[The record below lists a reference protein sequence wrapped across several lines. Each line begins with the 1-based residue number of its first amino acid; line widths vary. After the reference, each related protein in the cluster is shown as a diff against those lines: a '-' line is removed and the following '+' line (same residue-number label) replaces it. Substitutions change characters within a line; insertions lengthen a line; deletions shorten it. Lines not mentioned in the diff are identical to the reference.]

1 MKKILITLFVFCVG
15 IMTLSA
21 QENGK
26 KKQTEPDFT
35 NFVNPFQTKPMTETP
50 PTVMRPQQSK
60 PYSVTKNNNSYFVK
74 FPVKPTSKEA
84 TETMKQVFE
93 LREADAFQFKG
104 EYQDNLGFIHRRYQ
118 QYFQGLE
125 VFGSQILTHEKD
137 GFIQTINGHFYANLQ
152 MDVTP
157 SLSEQIAIAKA
168 MQHIGAEQWQW
179 QSGNETYYNQLTG
192 GSLQPT
198 ATLMLAPANGNF
210 TTDAYRLVYKI
221 NINAQKP
228 YGVYDVFVDAKTGGI
243 VMKVDKIATG
253 DAIGSAQTLYSG
265 TQTITTDNTGSG
277 FRLRESGRNI
287 QTQNMNSGTDFN
299 NAVDFTNT
307 TNNWT
312 PSGVSLSSVT
322 ISAIN
327 NNWYTN
333 FSENPANG
341 GLPDLF
347 IVVLDAGNNSV
358 YQSAT
363 TWNQMPSVTISNI
376 NLNLAAGQT
385 YTVQIWDNDN
395 SIFTH
400 DFLGSFTVTGTG
412 TGSSNFNNSGNSG
425 SYTKGVATPDPA
437 LDAHW
442 GMEKTYDFY
451 LNKLSRNSFDNNGA
465 AIKNFVHYDNAMENA
480 FWDPNLQALVFGDG
494 ASTFS
499 PLTSIDVA
507 GHEFSHAVVTS
518 TADLIYQGES
528 GALNESFADIFG
540 TAIEFYAKPATA
552 DWEIGSEITLVAP
565 GHLRSMSNPNDG
577 LSPQPDTYG
586 GTHWA
591 DPSNTSV
598 DNGGVHINS
607 GVQNYWYYLLANGG
621 SGTNDLGNAFSVTG
635 IGIDNATAIAYRNLS
650 VYLNSSSNHND
661 ALIGSVQAAQDL
673 FGVNSTQVAAVQT
686 AWYAVGLGSGSGGGT
701 GATFCSGN
709 TVLNAA
715 SDVFSDGSGSADY
728 QNNADCS
735 WLIQPIGAS
744 QVTLTFTSF
753 NTELNY
759 DSVKVYDGVNANA
772 ALLLEWTGNTTPP
785 NAITSTTGAMFVR
798 FTSDGTQT
806 DAGWEASYTSSGT
819 AFCNGGQ
826 TLTTQTGTFSD
837 GSGASNYANNAF
849 CYWKIAPAGATDIT
863 LNFTTFDTEANY
875 DGVIVYDG
883 ESVNDPILLDWTGT
897 TLPPATTSTGDKML
911 VVFTSDATVTQ
922 GGFEANYT
930 ISGGN
935 TFCGTTVL
943 TESFTNFDDGSGPTN
958 SYYNNTLCTWL
969 LQPAD
974 AQTIEFYFTFFD
986 LESATADGTVYDAVE
1001 LYDGSDDTAPLLGR
1015 FSGASIPPVITST
1028 GGTMFLKFY
1037 SDASINYAGWEGYF
1051 VAQTAS
1057 YCQGNTVLNNGSGT
1071 ITDGSGANDYGNGS
1085 ECSWSLQAQAGSYV
1099 LLTFTE
1105 FQTEANYDFVIVY
1118 DGVDNTAPIL
1128 GSYSGSTL
1136 PNQLI
1141 SSAEDM
1147 YVVFVSDES
1156 VVEGGFSANYNTY
1169 LVNTANINEQY
1180 DLAVFPNP
1188 FTNQLTVQFDLATS
1202 EAVTIELIDIVG
1214 RTLYQENLGNRTS
1227 GEHQYFIN
1235 TEDLAKGAYF
1245 LKLQIGEQVI
1255 NQKVLKMK

>member
-21 QENGK
+21 QENGN
-26 KKQTEPDFT
+26 FT
-35 NFVNPFQTKPMTETP
+35 NFVNPFQTKSMTETP
-50 PTVMRPQQSK
+50 PTVIRPQQSK
-60 PYSVTKNNNSYFVK
+60 PYSVTKNNSSYFVK
-74 FPVKPTSKEA
+74 FPVKPSSKEA
-84 TETMKQVFE
+84 METMKQVFE
-93 LREADAFQFKG
+93 LRQADALQFKG
-104 EYQDNLGFIHRRYQ
+104 EYQDDLGLIHRRYQ

-125 VFGSQILTHEKD
+125 VFGSQMLTHEKN

-152 MDVTP
+152 VNVTP
-157 SLSEQIAIAKA
+157 SLSEQSAIAKA
-168 MQHIGAEQWQW
+168 MQYIGAEQWQW

-198 ATLMLAPANGNF
+198 AMLMLAPTNGNF
-210 TTDAYRLVYKI
+210 TPDAYRLVYKV

-253 DAIGSAQTLYSG
+253 DAIGTAQTLYSG
-265 TQTITTDNTGSG
+265 TQTITTDNTGSN

-287 QTQNMNSGTDFN
+287 QTKNMNNGTNFN

-307 TNNWT
+307 TNTWT
-312 PSGVSLSSVT
+312 PSGVSLSSVI
-322 ISAIN
+322 ISGIN

-347 IVVLDAGNNSV
+347 IIVLDAGNNNI

-363 TWNQMPSVTISNI
+363 TWNQMPPVTISNI

-400 DFLGSFTVTGTG
+400 DLLGSFTATGAG
-412 TGSSNFNNSGNSG
+412 TGSSNFNNAGNSG
-425 SYTKGVATPDPA
+425 SYTKGNATPDPA

-451 LNKLSRNSFDNNGA
+451 LNKLSRNSFDGNGA

-494 ASTFS
+494 ASTFG

-518 TADLIYQGES
+518 TADLVYQGES

-621 SGTNDLGNAFSVTG
+621 SGTNDLGNSFSVTG

-650 VYLNSSSNHND
+650 VYLNQNSNHND

-673 FGVNSTQVAAVQT
+673 FGTNSAQVTAVQN
-686 AWYAVGLGSGSGGGT
+686 AWYAVGLGSGSGGGS
-701 GATFCSGN
+701 GSAFCSGN

-728 QNNADCS
+728 QDNADCS

-772 ALLLEWTGNTTPP
+772 ALLLAWTGSTTPP
-785 NAITSTTGAMFVR
+785 NAITSTTGALFVR
-798 FTSDGTQT
+798 FTSDGSQT

-849 CYWKIAPAGATDIT
+849 CYWKIAPAGANDIT
-863 LNFTTFDTEANY
+863 LNFTTFDTESGY

-911 VVFTSDATVTQ
+911 IVFTSDATVTQ
-922 GGFEANYT
+922 SGFEANYT

-935 TFCGTTVL
+935 TFCSTAIVTEDFTTI
-943 TESFTNFDDGSGPTN
+943 EDGSGN
-958 SYYNNTLCTWL
+958 SNYYDNTSCSWL
-969 LQPAD
+969 IQPANAEAID
-974 AQTIEFYFTFFD
+974 FYFTFFD
-986 LESATADGTVYDAVE
+986 LEAATADGTVYDAVE
-1001 LYDGSDDTAPLLGR
+1001 LYDGSDDSAPLLGR
-1015 FSGASIPPVITST
+1015 FSGSSVPPVITST
-1028 GGTMFLKFY
+1028 GGSMFIKFY
-1037 SDASINYAGWEGYF
+1037 SDASVNYAGWEGYF
-1051 VAQTAS
+1051 VTKTAS
-1057 YCQGNTVLNNGSGT
+1057 YCQGNTVLNNASGT
-1071 ITDGSGANDYGNGS
+1071 VTDGSGANDYGNGS

-1099 LLTFTE
+1099 LLTFTA
-1105 FQTEANYDFVIVY
+1105 FQTEANFDFVIVY
-1118 DGVDNTAPIL
+1118 DGVDDSAPIM
-1128 GSYSGSTL
+1128 GSYSGSTI

-1169 LVNTANINEQY
+1169 LVNTKDLTKQY

-1188 FTNQLTVQFDLATS
+1188 FTNQLTVQFDLESS
-1202 EAVTIELIDIVG
+1202 EDVTVQLIDIVG
-1214 RTLYQENLGNRTS
+1214 RTLYQENLGKRTS
-1227 GEHQYFIN
+1227 GKNQYFIN
-1235 TEDLAKGAYF
+1235 TEDLAKGAYI
-1245 LKLQIGEQVI
+1245 LKLQIGDKVI